1 MHKVFNTY
9 DEAVFDAFDGAVVT
23 IGGFFSEFD
32 IPINLVEALRRQ
44 GATNLTIVNNGA
56 GNGDYAI
63 GGLIKDGRVRKLVSS
78 FPNTPGAWAFR
89 ERYLANEIELELVP
103 QGTLAERIR
112 AGGAGLGGFFTRTGA
127 GTEVAKGK
135 EVRVIDGQEYI
146 FEKPIYADF
155 ALIKAQKGD
164 SFGNL
169 CYRGTMRNF
178 NMVMATAAKVVV
190 AEVDEIVPV
199 GALSPEE
206 IHTPGIFVDRIV
218 LTAPDHAA
226 DTAQEK
232 KVNSR

>member
-1 MHKVFNTY
+1 
-9 DEAVFDAFDGAVVT
+9 
-23 IGGFFSEFD
+23 
-32 IPINLVEALRRQ
+32 
-44 GATNLTIVNNGA
+44 
-56 GNGDYAI
+56 
-63 GGLIKDGRVRKLVSS
+63 
-78 FPNTPGAWAFR
+78 
-89 ERYLANEIELELVP
+89 
-103 QGTLAERIR
+103 
-112 AGGAGLGGFFTRTGA
+112 
-127 GTEVAKGK
+127 VAKGK

-206 IHTPGIFVDRIV
+206 IHTPGIFVDRVV
-218 LTAPDHAA
+218 LTAPNHAA